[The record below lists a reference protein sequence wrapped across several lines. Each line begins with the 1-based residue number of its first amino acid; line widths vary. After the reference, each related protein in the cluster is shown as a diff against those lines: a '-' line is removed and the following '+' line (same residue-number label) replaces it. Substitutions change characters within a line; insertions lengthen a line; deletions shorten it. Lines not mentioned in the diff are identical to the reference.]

1 MYSSSALI
9 QLKFLRQEWADS
21 KPLFDQIAI
30 DCRFPAL
37 WLQVARIPSR
47 SDRPR
52 GSLRFIA
59 TWCHCSNAGTVGSGR
74 LQIAYL
80 EQSQLEKFTSDL
92 WLPSYISIAMRGAML
107 CGTSGNWGNVFA
119 ATVRCI
125 WDRQLD
131 GLVVSTCYCYCRY
144 SMLKYFKHPEI
155 FRLHIDIL
163 SAGPSL
169 LTSP

>member
-9 QLKFLRQEWADS
+9 QLQFLRQEWADS
-21 KPLFDQIAI
+21 KPLLRS
-30 DCRFPAL
+30 DCGFPAL

-80 EQSQLEKFTSDL
+80 EQSQLEKFTSAL
-92 WLPSYISIAMRGAML
+92 WLPSYISIAMRGAMP

-119 ATVRCI
+119 TTVRCTMSGNGHTNSVGSFMHH
-125 WDRQLD
+125 L
-131 GLVVSTCYCYCRY
+131 
-144 SMLKYFKHPEI
+144 
-155 FRLHIDIL
+155 
-163 SAGPSL
+163 GPAA
-169 LTSP
+169 